1 MHFLCLVCIDLFSTG
16 ISSGGDCR
24 HGSPS
29 LANSCK
35 VRLDCLQFYSSRSKC
50 RPGDSLIKL
59 WTSVHTHTCKKM
71 EDLLHMLTFD
81 NNFLLPPTCF
91 IKHKPATT
99 IIHWLDL
106 CACRGL
112 WTSSWCCCMIR
123 SIVCD
128 NCLQRELKHF
138 LRHGMAT
145 MECSRMYGKI
155 TIAIAVLGV
164 S

>member
-1 MHFLCLVCIDLFSTG
+1 VVEIVDIGLLLWPTRAKFVLTASNFILLDPSAGQVSL
-16 ISSGGDCR
+16 SS
-24 HGSPS
+24 S
-29 LANSCK
+29 
-35 VRLDCLQFYSSRSKC
+35 F
-50 RPGDSLIKL
+50 
-59 WTSVHTHTCKKM
+59 WTSVHRHTSKKM
-71 EDLLHMLTFD
+71 EDLLHALTF
-81 NNFLLPPTCF
+81 NNNVLLPPTCF

-112 WTSSWCCCMIR
+112 QTSSWCCCMIQ

-128 NCLQRELKHF
+128 NCLQRELQHF